1 MEAGKSES
9 VRIEVGVSM
18 LDTEKTIRERAYAIW
33 EASGRPHG
41 RDRDHWFQAVR
52 EITLTVPPPGAVTR
66 LRQAAKAAAR
76 TAAAKKE
83 RV

>member
-1 MEAGKSES
+1 
-9 VRIEVGVSM
+9 
-18 LDTEKTIRERAYAIW
+18 
-33 EASGRPHG
+33 
-41 RDRDHWFQAVR
+41 VR

>member
-1 MEAGKSES
+1 
-9 VRIEVGVSM
+9 M

-41 RDRDHWFQAVR
+41 RDKDHWYQAVR
-52 EITLTVPPPGAVTR
+52 EIAFTVPPPGAVTK

-76 TAAAKKE
+76 SAMATKE
-83 RV
+83 RN

>member
-1 MEAGKSES
+1 M
-9 VRIEVGVSM
+9 M
-18 LDTEKTIRERAYAIW
+18 LDNETAIRQRAYAIW

-41 RDRDHWFQAVR
+41 RDKDHWFQAAR
-52 EITLTVPPPGAVTR
+52 EIALTVPPPGAVTR

-76 TAAAKKE
+76 GSARKE